1 MRNNSKL
8 WRNSTLYHLYCDR
21 SNCQTTTSHSKEQ
34 RKCSGFI
41 KFLTAPI
48 WNKLLKIMGEK
59 SNKNKQPETAV
70 RISRGK
76 LILLEWKL
84 VTVKTLQIE
93 FPCIL
98 SISVKKLTGI
108 PMYFLLHL
116 Y

>member
-1 MRNNSKL
+1 MMISLDLIKSSEVRKAG
-8 WRNSTLYHLYCDR
+8 DR

-93 FPCIL
+93 FLCIL